1 MDTWYL
7 SQTRPNADEIA
18 KRNLQRQGFQTF
30 QPMELRSIVRR
41 GRFAER
47 LRPFFTGYLFVS
59 YPHPTPPWSLVNSTY
74 GVARLVRFGD
84 RPVPV
89 PDKVMAD
96 LFAACDQN
104 AIISVEQGLCIG
116 DTVEVLR
123 GPLASFVGQL
133 ERHSPDERAVILL
146 DIIGKQTRV
155 TINKADLRAAPGRT
169 KQSA

>member
-30 QPMELRSIVRR
+30 QPMEVRTIVRR
-41 GRFAER
+41 GR
-47 LRPFFTGYLFVS
+47 LVQQIRPFFVGYLFVS
-59 YPHPTPPWSLVNSTY
+59 YPNPSPPWSLVNSTY
-74 GVARLVRFGD
+74 GVARLVKFGD
-84 RPVPV
+84 KLVPV

-96 LFAACDQN
+96 LFAACDEN
-104 AIISVEQGLCIG
+104 AIISVEQGLAIG

-123 GPLASFVGQL
+123 GPLASFVGEL
-133 ERHSPDERAVILL
+133 ERLSPDERAVILL

-155 TINKADLRAAPGRT
+155 TINKADLRAVPGRT
-169 KQSA
+169 RQSA